1 LALNYAYGVLEG
13 ECRAAINTVGL
24 EPSVGFLHETSGYQ
38 TKQSLVYDLQE
49 PYRWIAEVA
58 VMEAFE
64 SGLLDL
70 PDFYF
75 TGDDY
80 RYRFEPEAKQRF
92 LKLLRERFNSGA
104 RYKGRAL
111 KWDTVIEQKTVELGR
126 YLAGRT
132 SQLNFSEPSPNLTR
146 TDDRELRRRILSL
159 WQPDAR
165 RLGIGRSTLH
175 YLRKN
180 AKSTDSLRTYQKV
193 SDKLKPLTVSTNI
206 ARVR

>member
-1 LALNYAYGVLEG
+1 MLEG
-13 ECRAAINTVGL
+13 ECRVAVNTVGL
-24 EPSVGFLHETSGYQ
+24 EPAVGFLHETSGYQ

-49 PYRWIAEVA
+49 PFRWIADVA
-58 VMEAFE
+58 VMESFE
-64 SGLLDL
+64 SGVLDL

-92 LKLLRERFNSGA
+92 LDLIRERFNSA
-104 RYKGRAL
+104 VSYKGRAL
-111 KWDTVIEQKTVELGR
+111 KWDTVVEQKTVELGR

-132 SQLNFSEPSPNLTR
+132 SQLNFSDPSPNLAG

-159 WQPDAR
+159 SQPDPR

-180 AKSTDSLRTYQKV
+180 AKSNDSLRTYQKV
-193 SDKLKPLTVSTNI
+193 SDKLKTLTVSTG
-206 ARVR
+206 AEGVR